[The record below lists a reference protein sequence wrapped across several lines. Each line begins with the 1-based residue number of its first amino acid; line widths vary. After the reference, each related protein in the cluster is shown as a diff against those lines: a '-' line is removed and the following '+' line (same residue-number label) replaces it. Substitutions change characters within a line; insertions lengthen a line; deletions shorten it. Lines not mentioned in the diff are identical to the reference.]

1 MSEAHKIRVL
11 IVDDHEIIRTGISYS
26 LSTFPDLE
34 LVGEANSGQEALQLC
49 SETQPD
55 VVLMDM
61 LMPGMDGVQTTRAI
75 KMQHPQVQVLALT
88 SFHDRERVQKAMQA
102 GAAGYLVKG
111 VSANELAEAIRV
123 AHAGQTILSPEAT
136 KAFIKPDE
144 PRAGLGHDLTRREQE
159 VLALLVKGLSN
170 AEIAQ
175 QLTITISTTKHH
187 VSAIL
192 SKLGAASRAEAV
204 VLAMEHGLIK
214 ESTAESGL
222 FSSRTGSPE

>member
-1 MSEAHKIRVL
+1 MSEAHPIRVL
-11 IVDDHEIIRTGISYS
+11 IVDDHEIIRTGIVYS
-26 LSTFPDLE
+26 LSAFHDLE
-34 LVGEANSGQEALQLC
+34 LVGEAGSGQEAVELC

-61 LMPGMDGVQTTRAI
+61 LMPGMDGVQTTQAI
-75 KMQHPQVQVLALT
+75 LEEHPQVQVLALT
-88 SFHDRERVQKAMQA
+88 SFHDKERVQRAMQV

-136 KAFIKPDE
+136 EAFIKPDE
-144 PRAGLGHDLTRREQE
+144 PRAGLGHDLTERERE
-159 VLALLVKGLSN
+159 VLALLVKGSSN

-175 QLTITISTTKHH
+175 RLTITISTTKHH

-192 SKLGAASRAEAV
+192 SKLGAASRAEAMA
-204 VLAMEHGLIK
+204 LALEHGLGR
-214 ESTAESGL
+214 ESPAE
-222 FSSRTGSPE
+222 

>member
-1 MSEAHKIRVL
+1 MSETHPIRVL
-11 IVDDHEIIRTGISYS
+11 IVDDHEIMRTGITYS
-26 LSTFPDLE
+26 LSAFPDLE
-34 LVGEANSGQEALQLC
+34 LVGEANSGQEALELC

-75 KMQHPQVQVLALT
+75 KKQHPQVQVLALT
-88 SFHDRERVQKAMQA
+88 SFHDKERVQQAMQA

-144 PRAGLGHDLTRREQE
+144 PRAELGHDLTRREQE

-214 ESTAESGL
+214 EQAAK
-222 FSSRTGSPE
+222 

>member
-1 MSEAHKIRVL
+1 MSETHPIRVL
-11 IVDDHEIIRTGISYS
+11 IVDDHEIMRTGITYS
-26 LSTFPDLE
+26 LSAFPDLE
-34 LVGEANSGQEALQLC
+34 LVGEANSGQEALELC

-75 KMQHPQVQVLALT
+75 KKQHPQVQVLALT
-88 SFHDRERVQKAMQA
+88 SFHDKERVQQAMQA

-111 VSANELAEAIRV
+111 VSANELAEGIRV
-123 AHAGQTILSPEAT
+123 AHAGQTILSPVAA

-144 PRAGLGHDLTRREQE
+144 PRAELGHDLTRREQE
-159 VLALLVKGLSN
+159 VLALLARGLSN
-170 AEIAQ
+170 AEIAR

-214 ESTAESGL
+214 EQAAK
-222 FSSRTGSPE
+222 